1 MVLLLTSFRSKKIIY
16 FCLFPWV
23 FIYLFP
29 RCMKSFNSKSRKESP
44 RIKGAG
50 TPPLWGHDFNSAEI
64 RLLCFL

>member
-1 MVLLLTSFRSKKIIY
+1 
-16 FCLFPWV
+16 
-23 FIYLFP
+23 
-29 RCMKSFNSKSRKESP
+29 MKSFNSKSRKESP